1 MFAAA
6 AAAAALVVGEGM
18 YQGNSTQPVESTEPI
33 KTFER
38 TARDIGINERELPII
53 ANFLEELRKLG
64 CD

>member
-6 AAAAALVVGEGM
+6 VAAALVVGEEI
-18 YQGNSTQPVESTEPI
+18 YQGNSTQSVESTEPI

-53 ANFLEELRKLG
+53 AKFLEELRKLG